1 MAQGSAA
8 GPTTQRLRAIRL
20 DATPTPSPSLT
31 PPPAATELRDKEQL
45 AVVVEMM
52 DSIDTLTIAGQ
63 RHMMMKVVRFLERQL
78 VLVRAGERRPLV
90 FRSLGRL
97 AHEAE
102 RQTPN
107 PRAFNRRAAVLVS
120 LIRSA
125 S

>member
-1 MAQGSAA
+1 MRLEA
-8 GPTTQRLRAIRL
+8 TTSPAP
-20 DATPTPSPSLT
+20 AT
-31 PPPAATELRDKEQL
+31 PPAAELRDPVAKGQL
-45 AVVVEMM
+45 AVVLEMM
-52 DSIDTLTIAGQ
+52 DSIETLTIAGQ
-63 RHMMMKVVRFLERQL
+63 RHMMTKVVRFLERQL
-78 VLVRAGERRPLV
+78 VLLRAGERRPLV

-107 PRAFNRRAAVLVS
+107 ARAFNRRAGVLVS

>member
-1 MAQGSAA
+1 MPQGSAA
-8 GPTTQRLRAIRL
+8 GTTTQRLRAIRL
-20 DATPTPSPSLT
+20 DATPSP
-31 PPPAATELRDKEQL
+31 PPPAVERAAKEQL
-45 AVVVEMM
+45 AQLAVVGEMM

-78 VLVRAGERRPLV
+78 ALVRAGERRPLV

-107 PRAFNRRAAVLVS
+107 ARAFNRRAAVLIS